1 MVKIVSLF
9 LIGMLVMAMFGKL
22 RLPKLPT
29 LKRKRTIE
37 TAQKCSTC
45 GAYKI
50 KNKPCGC
57 TARKADK
64 DGK

>member
-22 RLPKLPT
+22 RLPKLP
-29 LKRKRTIE
+29 KIMRKRTIE

-45 GAYKI
+45 GTYKI

-57 TARKADK
+57 TARKASK